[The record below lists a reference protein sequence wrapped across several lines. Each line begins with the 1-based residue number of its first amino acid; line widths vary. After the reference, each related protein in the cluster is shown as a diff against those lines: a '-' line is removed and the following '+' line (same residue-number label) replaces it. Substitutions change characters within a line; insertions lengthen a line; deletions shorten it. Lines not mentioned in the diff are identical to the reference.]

1 MAEPQP
7 KPQLPAN
14 WESRIDPVSGR
25 TFYVNTILK
34 TTSWQLPTMTTACGG
49 IGRPPSSEPQPQPQL
64 PANWESRIDP
74 ISGRT
79 FYVNTILKTTSWQL
93 PAVTTACGGI
103 GGGGGGSSSS
113 SDGSVGGGDG
123 VVVATISMGM
133 PVHAATMDSWAFEE
147 PMGTPVSKDLMA
159 EAERLAALAVQPD
172 AEATSAAAAL
182 DEMWT
187 RMAVRQAEWQAEW
200 QDEGGGAA
208 NGCANGGA
216 SSTQAAVPLVPP
228 SEDAS
233 REEKRAY
240 RAAIRKVAVA
250 NIRSQVA
257 EIDAVHRDA
266 RRQLQSRRQADS
278 SSP

>member
-1 MAEPQP
+1 MSKAS
-7 KPQLPAN
+7 AM
-14 WESRIDPVSGR
+14 V
-25 TFYVNTILK
+25 
-34 TTSWQLPTMTTACGG
+34 
-49 IGRPPSSEPQPQPQL
+49 EPQPQPQL

-147 PMGTPVSKDLMA
+147 PMGTPMSKDLMA
-159 EAERLAALAVQPD
+159 EAEKLAALAVQPD

-187 RMAVRQAEWQAEW
+187 RMAVRQAEW

-257 EIDAVHRDA
+257 EIDAVHKDA

-278 SSP
+278 SGP